1 MTIGTLKM
9 PRMGETMEAGKLV
22 AWLVEPGVPFRRG
35 QEILEVETDKT
46 VVEFPALGDGVI
58 TETLIEIGELVDVG
72 TPIARVDVGAGPDW
86 TNDGSGEASTQ
97 AVTACPPVA
106 VASTPV
112 IGKAPRGGLLRA
124 TPFARRIAEA
134 NGVDLTVVVGTGRR
148 GRIERRDVEAA
159 ARKNRDTR
167 QVAGLTYLEKGPAT
181 ETPVVFL
188 HGFGA
193 DHIAWGGVQSNLSRA
208 GRRTL
213 SFDLPGHG
221 TTRLEAGG
229 ILDLAGPVAR
239 ALTELGTGPVH
250 LVAHSMGAIV
260 AVQLADMSDP
270 CSLTLI
276 APTGLGHAID
286 ANFLRGLASAESP
299 GEIAHLLERVTEGPH
314 GLSDAAITDIHRMM
328 AERRLTGLAESLVGG
343 SGQAI
348 SIRTA
353 LSRLA
358 ERVPVHMILGHRDQ
372 IIDWREAL
380 DVSSR
385 IATHHLP
392 RAGHTPH
399 WEAMPQVVAILEEV
413 TR

>member
-1 MTIGTLKM
+1 
-9 PRMGETMEAGKLV
+9 
-22 AWLVEPGVPFRRG
+22 
-35 QEILEVETDKT
+35 
-46 VVEFPALGDGVI
+46 
-58 TETLIEIGELVDVG
+58 
-72 TPIARVDVGAGPDW
+72 
-86 TNDGSGEASTQ
+86 
-97 AVTACPPVA
+97 
-106 VASTPV
+106 
-112 IGKAPRGGLLRA
+112 
-124 TPFARRIAEA
+124 
-134 NGVDLTVVVGTGRR
+134 
-148 GRIERRDVEAA
+148 
-159 ARKNRDTR
+159 
-167 QVAGLTYLEKGPAT
+167 
-181 ETPVVFL
+181 
-188 HGFGA
+188 
-193 DHIAWGGVQSNLSRA
+193 
-208 GRRTL
+208 
-213 SFDLPGHG
+213 
-221 TTRLEAGG
+221 
-229 ILDLAGPVAR
+229 
-239 ALTELGTGPVH
+239 
-250 LVAHSMGAIV
+250 MGAIV
-260 AVQLADMSDP
+260 AVQLADMSDL

-276 APTGLGHAID
+276 APTGLGHSID
-286 ANFLRGLASAESP
+286 ASFLRGLASAESP
-299 GEIAHLLERVTEGPH
+299 GEIGHLLERVTEGPH